1 MVLGL
6 AILLMV
12 QSGFKRAEELMP
24 WPDGLEY
31 AAAAVNLDLGKGG
44 TLHFGGYS
52 YPSRYAEG
60 YPLILA
66 AAWPLLGHDVANFGY
81 ASVALG
87 MLAIV
92 GLYVLT
98 LELFGRAAAIVA
110 SVLLACS
117 PIFITYSTLVL
128 SDVPTLTV
136 TILAAL
142 ALLRATRAEEAPP
155 AVRDAALV
163 YWAIFGFLAGFTV
176 MIRPTNL
183 AILAGVGAA
192 LLAAPPIASSSRRRL
207 ALLGAF
213 AIGFAPMPVWQARE
227 NLAHFGSMLGSG
239 YAWWVPEV
247 YATFSRTFN
256 AAYLFGPTMPRN
268 PSGNLPVY
276 LLSMCGLDGLINGA
290 GAPKFYLYPFSA
302 AAFAALGTVAAIRSK
317 ENRAARRIV
326 FLGLGFLG
334 SLLAVYIFYVFT
346 EVAFILPGCF
356 IIFATAGH
364 GAAIANR
371 RLAALW
377 QKRRRSIGEHSI
389 VAAVAILD
397 LLLAIA
403 LAGEVADRLA
413 APPRQSET
421 VPALRALD
429 RSIEPGA
436 EIVSN
441 ISLQF
446 LELYV
451 PGRGR
456 SFAGLHSFDPGGEL
470 TDYHLSRLFVKKSH
484 GWQGP
489 IPPVLFDAA
498 GTLGTAADSLA
509 SQAHSGR
516 PVYLLLWTSG
526 DPDYAQVLKDE
537 LDRLNDRFT
546 LDEPSRAGPLVL
558 YRLRPR

>member
-6 AILLMV
+6 AILLMA
-12 QSGFKRAEELMP
+12 QSGFKRAVELMP

-31 AAAAVNLDLGKGG
+31 AAAALNLDSGKGA

-52 YPSRYAEG
+52 YPSRYTEG

-66 AAWPLLGHDVANFGY
+66 AAWPILGHDVANLGY
-81 ASVALG
+81 ATVALG
-87 MLAIV
+87 MLAII

-98 LELFGRAAAIVA
+98 IDLFGRAAAIVA

-128 SDVPTLTV
+128 SDVPTLAI

-155 AVRDAALV
+155 AVRDAALA
-163 YWAIFGFLAGFTV
+163 YWTIFGFLAGFTV

-183 AILAGVGAA
+183 AIMAGVAAA
-192 LLAAPPIASSSRRRL
+192 LMAAPPIALSPRRML
-207 ALLGAF
+207 ATLCAF
-213 AIGFAPMPVWQARE
+213 AIGFAPMPAWQAHE
-227 NLAHFGSMLGSG
+227 NLAQFGSMLASG

-247 YATFSRTFN
+247 YASFSRTFN
-256 AAYLFGPTMPRN
+256 AAYAFGPTMPRN
-268 PSGNLPVY
+268 PWGNLPVY
-276 LLSMCGLDGLINGA
+276 LLSLCGLDGLMNAA
-290 GAPKFYLYPFSA
+290 GAPRFYLYPFSA
-302 AAFAALGTVAAIRSK
+302 AVFAALGMVSAIRSSG
-317 ENRAARRIV
+317 NRSARRIV
-326 FLGLGFLG
+326 FFGVFFLG
-334 SLLAVYIFYVFT
+334 ALLAVYAFYVFT
-346 EVAFILPGCF
+346 EIAFILPGCF
-356 IIFATAGH
+356 ILFAAAGY

-371 RLAALW
+371 TLAALW
-377 QKRRRSIGEHSI
+377 SKRRRSIGEHSI

-403 LAGEVADRLA
+403 LAGEVADRIA
-413 APPRQSET
+413 VPPRQSEI
-421 VPALRALD
+421 VPAMRALD

-451 PGRGR
+451 PGRSR
-456 SFAGLHSFDPGGEL
+456 SFAGLHSFDPGGEF
-470 TDYHLSRLFVKKSH
+470 TDYHLSRLFVKKSQ
-484 GWQGP
+484 GWTGP

-498 GTLGTAADSLA
+498 GIDATTAALLA

-516 PVYLLLWTSG
+516 PIYLLLWSAG
-526 DPDYAQVLKDE
+526 DPDYAQVLKEE

-546 LDEPSRAGPLVL
+546 LEETSRAGPLIL